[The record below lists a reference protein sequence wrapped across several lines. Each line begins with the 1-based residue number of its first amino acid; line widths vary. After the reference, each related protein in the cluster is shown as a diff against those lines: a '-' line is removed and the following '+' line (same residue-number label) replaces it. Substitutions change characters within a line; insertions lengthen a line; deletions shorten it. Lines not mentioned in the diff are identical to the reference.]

1 MLRSVL
7 FSLLSISSLL
17 SQIPDFDILIT
28 GGRIVD
34 GGGNPWFLGDVGIK
48 GDTIVYVG
56 PTTLR
61 TARKTLNARGLMVA
75 PGFIDT
81 HSHGRRGIFEVP
93 TAENQIRQGVTT
105 IIEGPD
111 GSSPYPLKP
120 FLDRFSKVPATTNFG
135 LLVGQGTI
143 REQVIGLK
151 DRKATAEEVDRMK
164 GMVRQAM
171 LDGAF
176 GMSTGLFYLPGAFT
190 PTEEVVALAKVAA
203 DMGGVY
209 TSHMRNEAAG
219 SLEAV
224 RETIRIGELSG
235 IPVQVTHHKIIG
247 RANWGMSKDTIALLE
262 GARERGIDVT
272 VDQYPYTASSTGLAA
287 LFPKWALE
295 SGQKAF
301 LERAAAP
308 QQRAKMRVEIATAI
322 ETDRGAGDPKN
333 VVMASCVSDRSLA
346 GKTLADVTRSKG
358 REVNFQ
364 NAAETAIELQE
375 KGGCSCVYHAIAE
388 EDIERILKYPF
399 TMVAS
404 DGGIPFFGVD
414 VPHPRSYGTFAR
426 VLGVYVRE
434 RKVIGLEDAIR
445 KMTSLPASRFRIMDR
460 GLLRPGMKA
469 DVAVFDAAKVIDKAD
484 FVNPHQYAEGF
495 VHVVVNGTPVLE
507 QAKMLEAR
515 PGRAL
520 YGPGYRR

>member
-1 MLRSVL
+1 MLRMSRLLFLLALPVL
-7 FSLLSISSLL
+7 AQS
-17 SQIPDFDILIT
+17 PDFDLLIT

-34 GGGNPWFLGDVGIK
+34 GTGNPWFFGDVGIV
-48 GDTIVYVG
+48 GDTVVYVG
-56 PTTLR
+56 PATR
-61 TARKTLNARGLMVA
+61 KVGKKTLSAQGLTVA

-81 HSHGRRGIFEVP
+81 HSHGRRGVFDVP
-93 TAENQIRQGVTT
+93 SAENQIRQGVTT

-111 GSSPYPLKP
+111 GSSPYPIKA

-135 LLVGQGTI
+135 LLLGQGTV
-143 REQVIGLK
+143 RERVIGLK
-151 DRKATAEEVDRMK
+151 DRKATPEEITRME

-176 GMSTGLFYLPGAFT
+176 GLSTGLFYLPGAFT
-190 PTEEVVALAKVAA
+190 PTEEVAALAKVAGA
-203 DMGGVY
+203 MGGVY
-209 TSHMRNEAAG
+209 TSHMRSEAAAIVD
-219 SLEAV
+219 AV
-224 RETIRIGELSG
+224 KETIRIGELAA
-235 IPVQVTHHKIIG
+235 IPVQITHHKVIG
-247 RANWGMSKDTIALLE
+247 RANWGLSKETLRLADE
-262 GARERGIDVT
+262 ARSRGIDVT
-272 VDQYPYTASSTGLAA
+272 IDQYPYTASSTGLAA

-308 QQRAKMRVEIATAI
+308 GQRARMRTEIATAI

-333 VVMASCVSDRSLA
+333 VVMASCAADRSLA
-346 GKTLADVTRSKG
+346 GKTLADITRARG
-358 REVNFQ
+358 REVNFA

-388 EDIERILKYPF
+388 EDVERILRYPY

-426 VLGVYVRE
+426 VLGRYVRE
-434 RKVIGLEDAIR
+434 RGVIGLEEAVR
-445 KMTSLPASRFRIMDR
+445 RMTSLPAARFRIMDR

-469 DVAVFDAAKVIDKAD
+469 DIAVFDPARVIDKAD

-495 VHVVVNGTPVLE
+495 VHVLVNGVPVLE
-507 QAKMLEAR
+507 AAKMLASR

-520 YGPGYRR
+520 YGPAYQK